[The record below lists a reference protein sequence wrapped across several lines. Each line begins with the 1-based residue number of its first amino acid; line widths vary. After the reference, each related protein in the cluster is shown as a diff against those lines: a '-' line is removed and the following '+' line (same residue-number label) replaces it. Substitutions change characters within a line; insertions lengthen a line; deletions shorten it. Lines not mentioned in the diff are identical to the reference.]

1 MPIWSPAM
9 IFGSATSGYV
19 VENAIMLDGGAD
31 YLVRDPSSAGNR
43 KTFTFS
49 CWLKRSNL
57 GTTGGTAGNNIFG
70 GDRGSRFSDRLMFG
84 NGDDGSEYLK
94 ASFHDDSNGA
104 VQTNALYR
112 DPTAWMNVVWV
123 VDTDQ
128 GGSYTASNTVK
139 IYVNGVSQTF
149 SSASYPAEDYET
161 AINNTENQAI
171 GVRAGDFSN
180 QHFGGYMAEVI
191 LLDGTAVSDASSFG
205 ELDDNGVWVPVDPSG
220 LTFGTNGFYLDFSL
234 SPARQTGMTA
244 SNTGTSFVD
253 FNAANTV
260 DNDPTSKAFRLAHG
274 VTGQQLDLDM
284 GSGNTLNL
292 KQVGMYM
299 DNSGG
304 NGQGATWSVFYSDN
318 GSDYTDTSEDIT
330 YTDNG
335 ESSSTEVRK
344 ALSSNHGAHRY
355 WRLTVSATSVP
366 SEPPSSGAIYGV
378 NLYDAGLGKDA
389 SGQNNDF
396 TENSLTVANQV
407 TDTCTDDAASDI
419 GNFATLNP
427 ISRFGQ
433 SSSTAITLT
442 NGNLTATSGDTN
454 NKSVLS
460 TMSIPTSGKW
470 YFEYTVVNNAASQGI
485 GVRKVWSYQSAGVKG
500 DSNVRMFHQ
509 DGEKSNGSGSSYGSA
524 WSNDNVIGCAIDV
537 DNGAIYFAINNTWQ
551 ASGDPTSGSSKTNA
565 AFTDIV
571 SSGIH
576 WAVGMDISGGSPS
589 GTFNFGATDF
599 AYTPPTGYKALNTAN
614 LAAPTVTNPSDFFK
628 TVLYTGNGG
637 DKSVT
642 GVGFQPDFVWIKCR
656 SVATNWNVV
665 DVVRG
670 ADAMLRMAS
679 STNTEQ
685 SGANQE
691 FESFDADGFTV
702 THHGGVVEEL
712 NRSSATYVAYCMKAG
727 GAASSNGNGSIT
739 SQVSAA
745 SHGGF
750 SIITYTG
757 DGNAGATIGHG
768 LSKAAEFQ
776 IFKRRTPAQDYHV
789 GTNITGS
796 ITGYEFNNATASVT
810 AAVTAFNATTT
821 ALDSQGVVNDE
832 DDTYVSYAF
841 ARTPGLIGIGS
852 YTGNNSADGP
862 YIVIDDGA
870 SGFRPAWVMIKRI
883 GSTGNWVIRDAVRN
897 PYNPVNLELYANATD
912 ADYTEDPGLD
922 FIANGFKLRDTA
934 GAINASDSYIYLAF
948 ADQPFGGD
956 GVSQAKAR

>member
-19 VENAIMLDGGAD
+19 VENSLWFDGSAD
-31 YLVRDPSSAGNR
+31 YLT
-43 KTFTFS
+43 KTFGST
-49 CWLKRSNL
+49 
-57 GTTGGTAGNNIFG
+57 GTSRTVYTVSFWARQNTASPTGGNNWVIDVGASGGNSEGVRYTGSGEGSLYIQATDGTEALNT
-70 GDRGSRFSDRLMFG
+70 GDAARF
-84 NGDDGSEYLK
+84 
-94 ASFHDDSNGA
+94 
-104 VQTNALYR
+104 R
-112 DPTAWMNVVWV
+112 DLTAWQHVVW
-123 VDTDQ
+123 
-128 GGSYTASNTVK
+128 ARNTGNADGNK
-139 IYVNGVSQTF
+139 NKLYVNGVRITSF
-149 SSASYPAEDYET
+149 DSSYGT
-161 AINNTENQAI
+161 RGQNLT
-171 GVRAGDFSN
+171 SN
-180 QHFGGYMAEVI
+180 GNFGGTDPYSIGRDAYGGTVYYNGYLAEFAVI
-191 LLDGTAVSDASSFG
+191 DGTEYAASDFG
-205 ELDDNGVWVPVDPSG
+205 EFDDNGVWIPKDPSG
-220 LTFGTNGFYLDFSL
+220 LTYGDNGFLLQFK
-234 SPARQTGMTA
+234 QTG
-244 SNTGTSFVD
+244 S
-253 FNAANTV
+253 
-260 DNDPTSKAFRLAHG
+260 
-274 VTGQQLDLDM
+274 GQDS
-284 GSGNTLNL
+284 SGI
-292 KQVGMYM
+292 
-299 DNSGG
+299 
-304 NGQGATWSVFYSDN
+304 GA
-318 GSDYTDTSEDIT
+318 DTS
-330 YTDNG
+330 
-335 ESSSTEVRK
+335 
-344 ALSSNHGAHRY
+344 
-355 WRLTVSATSVP
+355 
-366 SEPPSSGAIYGV
+366 
-378 NLYDAGLGKDA
+378 GKDNHFA
-389 SGQNNDF
+389 VGGGSIQ
-396 TENSLTVANQV
+396 TNQV
-407 TDTCTDDAASDI
+407 TDTCTDDANNNV
-419 GNFATLNP
+419 GNYATFNPHDRHGSTTLADGNLHANGTTTHEAQIRTTIALTGKKYWEIEADTLNADAAFIGILKTNTDITTMNNHSLGTTADGYSINCSTGSNNGKLFNNNTNGTDLGTIANGDV
-427 ISRFGQ
+427 ISVAFDADTRKLFFGKNGSWLGSADPANGTNPAYTASVGTYTAAVSVYTTSSLFKANFGQ
-433 SSSTAITLT
+433 TAF
-442 NGNLTATSGDTN
+442 S
-454 NKSVLS
+454 
-460 TMSIPTSGKW
+460 
-470 YFEYTVVNNAASQGI
+470 YTV
-485 GVRKVWSYQSAGVKG
+485 
-500 DSNVRMFHQ
+500 
-509 DGEKSNGSGSSYGSA
+509 
-524 WSNDNVIGCAIDV
+524 
-537 DNGAIYFAINNTWQ
+537 
-551 ASGDPTSGSSKTNA
+551 
-565 AFTDIV
+565 
-571 SSGIH
+571 
-576 WAVGMDISGGSPS
+576 
-589 GTFNFGATDF
+589 
-599 AYTPPTGYKALNTAN
+599 PTGFDAGINTAN
-614 LAAPTVTNPSDFFK
+614 LPAPTVTNPSDFFK

-768 LSKAAEFQ
+768 LSQAAEFQ

-852 YTGNNSADGP
+852 YTGNNSANGP

-922 FIANGFKLRDTA
+922 FTANGFKLRDTA

-948 ADQPFGGD
+948 AENPFGGD
-956 GVSQAKAR
+956 GVAQAKAR

>member
-19 VENAIMLDGGAD
+19 VENSLWFDGSAD
-31 YLVRDPSSAGNR
+31 YLT
-43 KTFTFS
+43 KTFGST
-49 CWLKRSNL
+49 
-57 GTTGGTAGNNIFG
+57 GTSRTVYTVSFWARQNTASPTGGNNWVIDVGASGGNSEGVRYTGSGEGSLYIQATDGTEALNT
-70 GDRGSRFSDRLMFG
+70 GDAARF
-84 NGDDGSEYLK
+84 
-94 ASFHDDSNGA
+94 
-104 VQTNALYR
+104 R
-112 DPTAWMNVVWV
+112 DLTAWQHVVW
-123 VDTDQ
+123 
-128 GGSYTASNTVK
+128 ARNTGNADGNK
-139 IYVNGVSQTF
+139 NKLYVNGVRITSF
-149 SSASYPAEDYET
+149 DSSYGT
-161 AINNTENQAI
+161 RGQNLT
-171 GVRAGDFSN
+171 SN
-180 QHFGGYMAEVI
+180 GNFGGTDPYSIGRDAYGGTVYYNGYLAEFAVI
-191 LLDGTAVSDASSFG
+191 DGTEYAASDFG
-205 ELDDNGVWVPVDPSG
+205 EFDDNGVWIPKDPSG
-220 LTFGTNGFYLDFSL
+220 LTYGDNGFLLQFK
-234 SPARQTGMTA
+234 QTG
-244 SNTGTSFVD
+244 S
-253 FNAANTV
+253 
-260 DNDPTSKAFRLAHG
+260 
-274 VTGQQLDLDM
+274 GQDS
-284 GSGNTLNL
+284 SGI
-292 KQVGMYM
+292 
-299 DNSGG
+299 
-304 NGQGATWSVFYSDN
+304 GA
-318 GSDYTDTSEDIT
+318 DTS
-330 YTDNG
+330 
-335 ESSSTEVRK
+335 
-344 ALSSNHGAHRY
+344 
-355 WRLTVSATSVP
+355 
-366 SEPPSSGAIYGV
+366 
-378 NLYDAGLGKDA
+378 GKDNHFA
-389 SGQNNDF
+389 VGGGSIQ
-396 TENSLTVANQV
+396 TNQV
-407 TDTCTDDAASDI
+407 TDTCTDDANNNV
-419 GNFATLNP
+419 GNYATFNPHDRHGSTTLADGNLHANGTTTHEAQIRTTIALTGKKYWEIEADTLNADAAFIGILKTNTDITTMNNHSLGTTADGYSINCSTGSNNGKLFNNNTNGTDLGTIANGDV
-427 ISRFGQ
+427 ISVAFDADTRKLFFGKNGSWLGSADPANGTNPAYTASVGTYTAAVSVYTTSSLFKANFGQ
-433 SSSTAITLT
+433 TAF
-442 NGNLTATSGDTN
+442 S
-454 NKSVLS
+454 
-460 TMSIPTSGKW
+460 
-470 YFEYTVVNNAASQGI
+470 YTV
-485 GVRKVWSYQSAGVKG
+485 
-500 DSNVRMFHQ
+500 
-509 DGEKSNGSGSSYGSA
+509 
-524 WSNDNVIGCAIDV
+524 
-537 DNGAIYFAINNTWQ
+537 
-551 ASGDPTSGSSKTNA
+551 
-565 AFTDIV
+565 
-571 SSGIH
+571 
-576 WAVGMDISGGSPS
+576 
-589 GTFNFGATDF
+589 
-599 AYTPPTGYKALNTAN
+599 PTGFDAGINTAN
-614 LAAPTVTNPSDFFK
+614 LPAPTVTNPSDFFK

-768 LSKAAEFQ
+768 LSQAAEFQ

-922 FIANGFKLRDTA
+922 FTANGFKLRDTA

-948 ADQPFGGD
+948 AENPFGGD
-956 GVSQAKAR
+956 GVAQAKAR

>member
-1 MPIWSPAM
+1 M

-19 VENAIMLDGGAD
+19 VENSLWFDGSAD
-31 YLVRDPSSAGNR
+31 YLT
-43 KTFTFS
+43 KTFGST
-49 CWLKRSNL
+49 
-57 GTTGGTAGNNIFG
+57 GTSRTVYTVSFWARQNTASPTGGNNWVIDVGASGGNSEGVRYTGSGEGSLYIQATDGTEALNT
-70 GDRGSRFSDRLMFG
+70 GDAARF
-84 NGDDGSEYLK
+84 
-94 ASFHDDSNGA
+94 
-104 VQTNALYR
+104 R
-112 DPTAWMNVVWV
+112 DLTAWQHVVW
-123 VDTDQ
+123 
-128 GGSYTASNTVK
+128 ARNTGNADGNK
-139 IYVNGVSQTF
+139 NKLYVNGVRITSF
-149 SSASYPAEDYET
+149 DSSYGT
-161 AINNTENQAI
+161 RGQNLT
-171 GVRAGDFSN
+171 SN
-180 QHFGGYMAEVI
+180 GNFGGTDPYSIGRDAYGGTVYYNGYLAEFAVI
-191 LLDGTAVSDASSFG
+191 DGTEYAASDFG
-205 ELDDNGVWVPVDPSG
+205 EFDDNGVWIPKDPSG
-220 LTFGTNGFYLDFSL
+220 LTYGDNGFLLQFK
-234 SPARQTGMTA
+234 QTG
-244 SNTGTSFVD
+244 S
-253 FNAANTV
+253 
-260 DNDPTSKAFRLAHG
+260 
-274 VTGQQLDLDM
+274 GQDS
-284 GSGNTLNL
+284 SGI
-292 KQVGMYM
+292 
-299 DNSGG
+299 
-304 NGQGATWSVFYSDN
+304 GA
-318 GSDYTDTSEDIT
+318 DTS
-330 YTDNG
+330 
-335 ESSSTEVRK
+335 
-344 ALSSNHGAHRY
+344 
-355 WRLTVSATSVP
+355 
-366 SEPPSSGAIYGV
+366 
-378 NLYDAGLGKDA
+378 GKDNHFA
-389 SGQNNDF
+389 VGGGSIQ
-396 TENSLTVANQV
+396 TNQV
-407 TDTCTDDAASDI
+407 TDTCTDDANNNV
-419 GNFATLNP
+419 GNYATFNPHDRHGSTTLADGNLHANGTTTHEAQIRTTIALTGKKYWEIEADTLNADAAFIGILKTNTDITTMNNHSLGTTADGYSINCSTGSNNGKLFNNNTNGTDLGTIANGDV
-427 ISRFGQ
+427 ISVAFDADTRKLFFGKNGSWLGSADPANGTNPAYTASVGTYTAAVSVYTTSSLFKANFGQ
-433 SSSTAITLT
+433 TAF
-442 NGNLTATSGDTN
+442 S
-454 NKSVLS
+454 
-460 TMSIPTSGKW
+460 
-470 YFEYTVVNNAASQGI
+470 YTV
-485 GVRKVWSYQSAGVKG
+485 
-500 DSNVRMFHQ
+500 
-509 DGEKSNGSGSSYGSA
+509 
-524 WSNDNVIGCAIDV
+524 
-537 DNGAIYFAINNTWQ
+537 
-551 ASGDPTSGSSKTNA
+551 
-565 AFTDIV
+565 
-571 SSGIH
+571 
-576 WAVGMDISGGSPS
+576 
-589 GTFNFGATDF
+589 
-599 AYTPPTGYKALNTAN
+599 PTGFDAGINTAN
-614 LAAPTVTNPSDFFK
+614 LPAPTVTNPSDFFK

-768 LSKAAEFQ
+768 LSQAAEFQ

-922 FIANGFKLRDTA
+922 FTANGFKLRDTA

-948 ADQPFGGD
+948 AENPFGGD
-956 GVSQAKAR
+956 GVAQAKAR